1 MVVADARALVSK
13 VYRLVANTQA
23 AEARVS
29 FEAPE
34 QYRWEPQDCPICE
47 LPPDKFIGK
56 RGGAAHRMGLGK
68 QSDIWRCGRC
78 GLIFP
83 NPMPIP
89 AGGLDQHYDLDADE
103 YFQHHDCDAKT
114 NIAHVLLAEAEELC
128 GRKGRLLDIGSGR
141 GQFLR
146 AAAED
151 GWDAVGIEPSPQFAK
166 YAAEHSGAEVIG
178 KPVEQC
184 NLETDSFDVV
194 ILAAVL
200 EHLYRP
206 DDTIREIARVLRKGG
221 VLFLDVPNEGGLYF
235 KLGNLYQRVRGRNWT
250 VNLAPTFPPFHVFG
264 FTPRSLKALLAK
276 HGLQPV
282 KWRVYGGD
290 AMVPA
295 SGGLMGSLEQAAAR
309 AVTALSEIDSLGTY
323 IETWAIRS

>member
-1 MVVADARALVSK
+1 M
-13 VYRLVANTQA
+13 VANSQA

-29 FEAPE
+29 GEAQE
-34 QYRWEPQDCPICE
+34 QYRWESQDCPICE

-56 RGGAAHRMGLGK
+56 RGGAAHRMGLGE
-68 QSDIWRCGRC
+68 QSDIWSCGRC

-83 NPMPIP
+83 NPMPTP

-103 YFQHHDCDAKT
+103 YFQHHDCGAKT
-114 NIAHVLLAEAEELC
+114 NIAHVLLAQAEALC
-128 GRKGRLLDIGSGR
+128 GRKGRLLDVGSGR

-146 AAAED
+146 AAVED

-166 YAAEHSGAEVIG
+166 YAAEHSGVEVIA

-184 NLETDSFDVV
+184 ELETASFDAV

-206 DDTIREIARVLRKGG
+206 DDTIREIARILRKGG

-235 KLGNLYQRVRGRNWT
+235 KLGNLYQRIRRRNWT
-250 VNLAPTFPPFHVFG
+250 VNLAPTFPPFHIFG
-264 FTPRSLKALLAK
+264 FTPKSLKALLAK
-276 HGLQPV
+276 HELQPV
-282 KWRVYGGD
+282 KWRVYGGS

-295 SGGLMGSLEQAAAR
+295 SGGLTGSLEQAAAR
-309 AVTALSEIDSLGTY
+309 FVTAVSEFGSLGTY